1 MKLLIDNQLPL
12 QLAAFLR
19 QCGHDCA
26 HVCDVGLEEA
36 SDLEVWSR
44 ACAEGRVVVSKD
56 EDFIALATRAED
68 TGRLIWVRLGN
79 CRNPALLEAFAAVH
93 DRLVQA
99 FESGQRIVELR

>member
-19 QCGHDCA
+19 QSGHECV
-26 HVCDVGLEEA
+26 HVSDIGLDEA

-44 ACAEGRVVVSKD
+44 ACAEGRIVVSKD
-56 EDFIALATRAED
+56 DDFIALASRAGD

-79 CRNPALLEAFAAVH
+79 CRNAALLEAFAKIH
-93 DRLVQA
+93 DRLVQV
-99 FESGQRIVELR
+99 FESGQRVVELR